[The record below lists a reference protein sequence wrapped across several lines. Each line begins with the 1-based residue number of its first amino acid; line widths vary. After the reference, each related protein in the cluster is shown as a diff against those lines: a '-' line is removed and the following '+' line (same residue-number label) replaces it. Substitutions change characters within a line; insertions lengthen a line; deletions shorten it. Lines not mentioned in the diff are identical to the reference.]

1 MARWRCNAPNPGSYL
16 QGRGIVF
23 PGQEFT
29 TPDDPDD
36 PFFERARQMWVPLDG
51 GADKLVSQAKKDV
64 EEMNKENARAAAE
77 RDRLEKDAASGVR
90 RAEFKT
96 REDQGPGVAKSE
108 RFVGRFVADEE
119 HQKRNDAWT
128 KQVRKDQKKDDSE
141 ETKAVQEAVREHI
154 ALAGGAAAQPVADPG
169 DLTAGPDK
177 DKGGSKKSDKK

>member
-36 PFFERARQMWVPLDG
+36 PFFERARQMWVPLDS
-51 GADKLVSQAKKDV
+51 GAEKLVKQAKADV

-77 RDRLEKDAASGVR
+77 RKRLEEEAGSGPR

-96 REDQGPGVAKSE
+96 RDDQGPGVAQST
-108 RFVGRFVADEE
+108 RFVGKFAADEE

-128 KQVRKDQKKDDSE
+128 KQVRKEQKKDESPE
-141 ETKAVQEAVREHI
+141 VLAVQGAIREQI
-154 ALAGGAAAQPVADPG
+154 ALAGGAAAQPVPDPG
-169 DLTAGPDK
+169 DLTMSTDK
-177 DKGGSKKSDKK
+177 PKGSKK